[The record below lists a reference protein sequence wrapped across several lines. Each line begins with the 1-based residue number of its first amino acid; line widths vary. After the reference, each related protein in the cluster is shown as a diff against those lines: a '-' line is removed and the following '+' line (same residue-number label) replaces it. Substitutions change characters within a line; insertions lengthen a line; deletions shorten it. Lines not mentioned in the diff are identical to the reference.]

1 MILHSRRSFL
11 RGSATT
17 LAALAVAESTP
28 LFASPFGLPLGLQ
41 LYSVRQQLEKD
52 FQGTLTLVSSLGYK
66 EVEGAGFFDHSAKDV
81 KKAMADAGLSCPS
94 AHYNF
99 QQMTTTTDEIIKYGG
114 ELGLQYIVC
123 STPGFKDPERIKN
136 IPPRERQKAYTL
148 EDWRWNAEQ
157 FNQIGT
163 KVKAAGMKFGYHNH
177 TNEEIPTAGGRVPL
191 DILIEETDP
200 DKVTFEMDA
209 GWVMMG
215 GRDPIE
221 YLKKYPKRISMM
233 HVKDFKD
240 NKPSPDGR
248 PAEATELGKGV
259 MDYRPIFKAANKA
272 YIKHLFVEQEGYDMQ
287 VSDSLK
293 MDAEYVKS
301 L

>member
-11 RGSATT
+11 KESATT
-17 LAALAVAESTP
+17 LASLAVAQGMP

-52 FQGTLTLVSSLGYK
+52 FQGTLTLVASLGYK
-66 EVEGAGFFDHSAKDV
+66 EVEGAGFFDHSAKNV

-157 FNQIGT
+157 FNQIGA

-200 DKVTFEMDA
+200 EKVTFEMDA

-240 NKPSPDGR
+240 SKPSPEGR

-272 YIKHLFVEQEGYDMQ
+272 YIKHLFVEQEGYDMP

-293 MDAEYVKS
+293 MDAEYVKN